1 MTTQRALG
9 VEDKEE
15 RKQELL
21 DAVEKLY
28 LKHPD
33 RMPNVSE
40 VADQAGLAKGTV
52 YLYFPTK
59 EDMLPGATSARGPL
73 LHGADEALAQPGPLT
88 FDDVF
93 AVTLSHLIR
102 TPGYLALSSHCFAQ
116 MERETPFESAVAF
129 KIGVAQTLKTAGAGL
144 ERHFPTLGDGDGV
157 RILLHSYGLICG
169 LWQLLH
175 PNERFE
181 KAMRRPELAILKRDY
196 EKEIETA
203 LRALWTGLL
212 RLPRTTPMKTPTLAL
227 LCAAALVL
235 AACGTAKTE
244 TDPVRPVVMG
254 ATRDTSAPLPH
265 AMSIPA
271 NFARAL
277 QRPISDSGSAE
288 RSWPRLVDAGARVT
302 KGQVLASLDP
312 DDAKLAAQGATAQ
325 LASAEA
331 DFALAKAELARHQDL
346 LAKKFISQSAFRR
359 EARTRSSP
367 RRRRSSRSARKP
379 PSA

>member
-1 MTTQRALG
+1 MAVQRALA

-59 EDMLPGATSARGPL
+59 EDMLLELHQRHVTHFFTELMRLLSRPGTA
-73 LHGADEALAQPGPLT
+73 T

-93 AVTLSHLIR
+93 VVARDHLIR
-102 TPGYLALSSHCFAQ
+102 VPGYLALSSHCFAM

-129 KIGVAQTLKTAGAGL
+129 KVGVANTLKMAGNAL
-144 ERHFPTLGDGDGV
+144 ERHFPTLGQEGGV

-181 KAMRRPELAILKRDY
+181 KALARPELAILKRDY

-212 RLPRTTPMKTPTLAL
+212 
-227 LCAAALVL
+227 
-235 AACGTAKTE
+235 
-244 TDPVRPVVMG
+244 
-254 ATRDTSAPLPH
+254 
-265 AMSIPA
+265 
-271 NFARAL
+271 
-277 QRPISDSGSAE
+277 
-288 RSWPRLVDAGARVT
+288 
-302 KGQVLASLDP
+302 ASE
-312 DDAKLAAQGATAQ
+312 G
-325 LASAEA
+325 
-331 DFALAKAELARHQDL
+331 RH
-346 LAKKFISQSAFRR
+346 S
-359 EARTRSSP
+359 
-367 RRRRSSRSARKP
+367 
-379 PSA
+379 

>member
-1 MTTQRALG
+1 MPPAQRALA

-59 EDMLPGATSARGPL
+59 EDMLLELHQRHVTHYFTQLMKL
-73 LHGADEALAQPGPLT
+73 LSVAGPLT

-93 AVTLSHLIR
+93 AVTRDHLIR

-129 KIGVAQTLKTAGAGL
+129 KAGVARTLQHAGAAL
-144 ERHFPTLGDGDGV
+144 ERHFPALGEGGGV

-181 KAMRRPELAILKRDY
+181 KALSRPELAILKRDY

-212 RLPRTTPMKTPTLAL
+212 APEGK
-227 LCAAALVL
+227 
-235 AACGTAKTE
+235 
-244 TDPVRPVVMG
+244 RP
-254 ATRDTSAPLPH
+254 
-265 AMSIPA
+265 
-271 NFARAL
+271 
-277 QRPISDSGSAE
+277 
-288 RSWPRLVDAGARVT
+288 
-302 KGQVLASLDP
+302 
-312 DDAKLAAQGATAQ
+312 
-325 LASAEA
+325 
-331 DFALAKAELARHQDL
+331 
-346 LAKKFISQSAFRR
+346 
-359 EARTRSSP
+359 
-367 RRRRSSRSARKP
+367 
-379 PSA
+379 

>member
-1 MTTQRALG
+1 MSPAQRALA

-59 EDMLPGATSARGPL
+59 EDMLLELHQRHVTHFFTALMKL
-73 LHGADEALAQPGPLT
+73 LSGPGPLT

-93 AVTLSHLIR
+93 PVTRNHLIR
-102 TPGYLALSSHCFAQ
+102 VPGYLALSSHCFAM

-129 KIGVAQTLKTAGAGL
+129 KVGVARTLKTAGAAL
-144 ERHFPTLGDGDGV
+144 ERHFPTLGEGGGV
-157 RILLHSYGLICG
+157 RILLQSYGLICG

-181 KAMRRPELAILKRDY
+181 KALARPELAILKRDY

-203 LRALWTGLL
+203 LRALW
-212 RLPRTTPMKTPTLAL
+212 
-227 LCAAALVL
+227 
-235 AACGTAKTE
+235 E
-244 TDPVRPVVMG
+244 
-254 ATRDTSAPLPH
+254 
-265 AMSIPA
+265 
-271 NFARAL
+271 
-277 QRPISDSGSAE
+277 
-288 RSWPRLVDAGARVT
+288 
-302 KGQVLASLDP
+302 GQL
-312 DDAKLAAQGATAQ
+312 
-325 LASAEA
+325 
-331 DFALAKAELARHQDL
+331 
-346 LAKKFISQSAFRR
+346 
-359 EARTRSSP
+359 
-367 RRRRSSRSARKP
+367 
-379 PSA
+379 

>member
-1 MTTQRALG
+1 MAVQRALA

-59 EDMLPGATSARGPL
+59 EDMLLELHQRHVTHFFSAL
-73 LHGADEALAQPGPLT
+73 MKKLAQPGPLT

-93 AVTLSHLIR
+93 AVTRDHLIR
-102 TPGYLALSSHCFAQ
+102 VPGYLALSSHCFAQ

-129 KIGVAQTLKTAGAGL
+129 KAGVAHTLGSAGGAL
-144 ERHFPTLGDGDGV
+144 ERHFPTLGEGGGV

-181 KAMRRPELAILKRDY
+181 KALSRPELAILKRDY
-196 EKEIETA
+196 EKEVEMA
-203 LRALWTGLL
+203 LRALWTGQI
-212 RLPRTTPMKTPTLAL
+212 
-227 LCAAALVL
+227 AAE
-235 AACGTAKTE
+235 GNK
-244 TDPVRPVVMG
+244 
-254 ATRDTSAPLPH
+254 S
-265 AMSIPA
+265 
-271 NFARAL
+271 
-277 QRPISDSGSAE
+277 
-288 RSWPRLVDAGARVT
+288 
-302 KGQVLASLDP
+302 
-312 DDAKLAAQGATAQ
+312 
-325 LASAEA
+325 
-331 DFALAKAELARHQDL
+331 
-346 LAKKFISQSAFRR
+346 
-359 EARTRSSP
+359 
-367 RRRRSSRSARKP
+367 
-379 PSA
+379 